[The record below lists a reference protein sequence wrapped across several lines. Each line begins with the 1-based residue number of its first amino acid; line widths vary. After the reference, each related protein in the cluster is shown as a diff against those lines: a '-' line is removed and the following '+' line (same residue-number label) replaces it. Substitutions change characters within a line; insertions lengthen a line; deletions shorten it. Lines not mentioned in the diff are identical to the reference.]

1 MVALTPAPAS
11 LPDDILSPDSLAA
24 ELMDRAT
31 ITKLLHTALTTLA
44 EIAATSKDPAER
56 RRAATTLL
64 RALTARRPAPRQAS
78 KPPRPSPRQCPHPRK
93 LPQRQPLPPPHAR
106 PPLRRLPPTPHATPP
121 ASGSSRPRPLPRRA
135 QPRPARCERAA
146 RTTRSHLRNFPLKSA
161 QCARTPRQRTG
172 GFPVRTPKRAPRVV
186 LTHAACMVQCKSAGA
201 RQCAGTRDRKVH
213 HKEFEHGS
221 DTQAHD
227 QRHQDPRV

>member
-78 KPPRPSPRQCPHPRK
+78 KPPAPQPAAMPTPPQTPAKAATPAAPRAPTTAPTPAHTSRDAPGFRLFTPPSPS
-93 LPQRQPLPPPHAR
+93 
-106 PPLRRLPPTPHATPP
+106 T
-121 ASGSSRPRPLPRRA
+121 
-135 QPRPARCERAA
+135 PRPAPPRA
-146 RTTRSHLRNFPLKSA
+146 
-161 QCARTPRQRTG
+161 
-172 GFPVRTPKRAPRVV
+172 
-186 LTHAACMVQCKSAGA
+186 M
-201 RQCAGTRDRKVH
+201 
-213 HKEFEHGS
+213 
-221 DTQAHD
+221 
-227 QRHQDPRV
+227 